1 MYMCAC
7 VVCFCVFVYVC
18 VLCVNEYMCVYV
30 HVSVLCSVCL
40 YMRCM
45 CGMCNVCV

>member
-1 MYMCAC
+1 VCEYM
-7 VVCFCVFVYVC
+7 
-18 VLCVNEYMCVYV
+18 CVNEYMCVYV

-45 CGMCNVCV
+45 CGMYIF